1 MIQGHQLS
9 IDFGFGLLL
18 DASDLVLELGERV
31 CLVGRNG
38 QGKTT
43 LMKILA
49 GLQEPD
55 SGKIVCEPHTR
66 VAYLPQSVPQDLTG
80 SLLDIVLSGV
90 DASAGLVTAYEELSM
105 NLSDP
110 PSSAELDRLQD
121 LQDELDRRDGWGV
134 RSDAEAALARLH
146 LSPDLRFEDLS
157 GGRKRQCLL
166 IRALVSKPHLLML
179 DEPTNHLDIEAIH
192 WLEDL
197 LKGFAGSVL
206 FVTHDRAFLRS
217 VATRILDLDRGQLTS
232 YPGDFDRYQEL
243 KQGVLDAESKAW
255 SEFDKKLAKEE
266 VWIRQGIKAR
276 RTRNEGRVRAL
287 KRLRDERKQ
296 RRDRIG
302 NAKIVLQQA
311 GRSGKRVI
319 AVESLGFAWP
329 DQPIVSGFDL
339 ELHSGDRLGIIGPNG
354 CGKTTLLK
362 LLLGELEPQ
371 TGTVHLGT
379 RLEPIYFDQLRN
391 QLDEH
396 RTVHENLCDDSDTVF
411 INGKPK
417 HVISYLGDF
426 LFSPERARSSV
437 KVLSGGERNR
447 LLLAKLFTHEANLLV
462 LDEPTNDLDTETLEL
477 LETTLLDY
485 TGSLIVVSHDRE
497 FLNNVVTSC
506 VAFDADGTVGHY
518 IGGYDDWLAQRP
530 RLKPSAT
537 ESEAKPAS
545 KPRQAKLKA
554 KLTYNQRHE
563 LDTLP
568 AKIEALE
575 HEQTELNNK
584 ISSEGFYQQPAQQ
597 VQATVDRLEAIGA
610 ELLEL
615 YRSWESL
622 DALSG

>member
-1 MIQGHQLS
+1 MIQAHQLS
-9 IDFGFGLLL
+9 IDFGFGALL
-18 DASDLVLELGERV
+18 DEADLVLKPAERV

-49 GLQEPD
+49 GQQTPD
-55 SGKIVCEPHTR
+55 SGAVVFEPHTR
-66 VAYLPQSVPQDLTG
+66 IAYLPQTVPQDVQGT
-80 SLLDIVLSGV
+80 LLDVVLSGV
-90 DASAGLVTAYEELSM
+90 DASAAVLQEYEQLSAR
-105 NLSDP
+105 LSDP
-110 PSSAELDRLQD
+110 PTSTELGRLQD
-121 LQDELDRRDGWGV
+121 LQEELDRRDGWSV
-134 RSDAEAALARLH
+134 RSDAEAALARLS
-146 LSPDLRFEDLS
+146 LSPCLRFEDLS

-179 DEPTNHLDIEAIH
+179 DEPTNHLDIAAIH

-197 LKGFAGSVL
+197 LKGFSGSVL

-217 VATRILDLDRGQLTS
+217 VATRILDLDRGKLKS
-232 YPGDFDRYQEL
+232 YSGDFDRYQER
-243 KQGVLDAESKAW
+243 KQADLDAEAKAW

-287 KRLRDERKQ
+287 KRLREERKQ
-296 RRDRIG
+296 RRERVG
-302 NAKIVLQQA
+302 SAKIVLQKA

-319 AVESLGFAWP
+319 AAESLGYAWP
-329 DQPIVSGFDL
+329 DQSIVSDFNL

-354 CGKTTLLK
+354 CGKTTLLR
-362 LLLGELEPQ
+362 LLLGELDPQ
-371 TGTVHLGT
+371 SGVVHLGT
-379 RLEPIYFDQLRN
+379 KLEPIYFDQLRN
-391 QLDEH
+391 QLDDDK
-396 RTVHENLCDDSDTVF
+396 TVHENLCDDSDTVF

-447 LLLAKLFTHEANLLV
+447 LLLAKLFIHPANLLV

-506 VAFDADGTVGHY
+506 VAFDADGSVRHY
-518 IGGYDDWLAQRP
+518 IGGYDDWLVQRP
-530 RLKPSAT
+530 QVEAAPVEKSAKKQ
-537 ESEAKPAS
+537 SKPA
-545 KPRQAKLKA
+545 PKLNQP
-554 KLTYNQRHE
+554 KLTFTQRHE
-563 LDTLP
+563 LERLP
-568 AKIEALE
+568 AQIEALE
-575 HEQTELNNK
+575 SEQQELNSL
-584 ISSEGFYQQPAQQ
+584 IMSDGFYDQPHDD
-597 VQATVDRLEAIGA
+597 VQRTVDRLEALSN
-610 ELLEL
+610 ELLER
-615 YRSWESL
+615 YARWDEL
-622 DALSG
+622 DALA